1 MAGSGIA
8 HMRNSTD
15 VVLTVRD
22 LVVEF
27 RLSKER
33 VVKAVSGLSF
43 DVIKGEVLAIV
54 GESGCGKTTL
64 GRAILQLPPPNSGEV
79 IFEGTDLTQLP
90 KENLRSARTAIQMI
104 FQDPISSLD
113 PRMTVKQLIDEPLE
127 IWQRG
132 DEQERSVRINEL
144 LNNVGLDSELVL
156 DRHAYEF
163 SGGQCQRISIARAL
177 ALDPR
182 MLICDEPVSALD
194 VSIQAQII
202 NLLQDMHDR
211 YGLSII
217 FISHDLGVVR
227 YISDRIAVLYLGRV
241 VEFGTSQRVFSG
253 PFHPYTEALLSS
265 VPNIDGSTR
274 KRIPLTGVVPSP
286 SSPPSGCVLNP
297 RCPRKA
303 GSGYETLCETEEPN
317 LNEVEPGHFM
327 RCHIPMAKLKQL
339 QS

>member
-27 RLSKER
+27 RLGKDR

-217 FISHDLGVVR
+217 FISHDLAVVKA
-227 YISDRIAVLYLGRV
+227 ISNRVMVMYLGKICEV
-241 VEFGTSQRVFSG
+241 APPEILYAK
-253 PFHPYTEALLSS
+253 PAHHYTQALLNS
-265 VPNIDGSTR
+265 VPIPDPTR
-274 KRIPLTGVVPSP
+274 QTRTELLQGEPPSP
-286 SSPPSGCVLNP
+286 MNPPTGCRFRTRCAAASVLCTQQEPQLREVSPGQFV
-297 RCPRKA
+297 A
-303 GSGYETLCETEEPN
+303 
-317 LNEVEPGHFM
+317 
-327 RCHIPMAKLKQL
+327 CHHPIV
-339 QS
+339 

>member
-27 RLSKER
+27 RLSKDR

-127 IWQRG
+127 IW
-132 DEQERSVRINEL
+132 
-144 LNNVGLDSELVL
+144 
-156 DRHAYEF
+156 
-163 SGGQCQRISIARAL
+163 
-177 ALDPR
+177 
-182 MLICDEPVSALD
+182 
-194 VSIQAQII
+194 
-202 NLLQDMHDR
+202 
-211 YGLSII
+211 
-217 FISHDLGVVR
+217 
-227 YISDRIAVLYLGRV
+227 
-241 VEFGTSQRVFSG
+241 
-253 PFHPYTEALLSS
+253 
-265 VPNIDGSTR
+265 
-274 KRIPLTGVVPSP
+274 
-286 SSPPSGCVLNP
+286 
-297 RCPRKA
+297 
-303 GSGYETLCETEEPN
+303 
-317 LNEVEPGHFM
+317 
-327 RCHIPMAKLKQL
+327 
-339 QS
+339 

>member
-27 RLSKER
+27 RLSKDR

-217 FISHDLGVVR
+217 FISHDLAVVKA
-227 YISDRIAVLYLGRV
+227 ISNRVMVMYLGKICEV
-241 VEFGTSQRVFSG
+241 APPEILYAK
-253 PFHPYTEALLSS
+253 PAHHYTRALLNS
-265 VPNIDGSTR
+265 VPIPDPTR
-274 KRIPLTGVVPSP
+274 QTRTELLQGEPPSP
-286 SSPPSGCVLNP
+286 MNPPTGCRFRTRCAAASVLCTQQEPQLREVSPGQFV
-297 RCPRKA
+297 A
-303 GSGYETLCETEEPN
+303 
-317 LNEVEPGHFM
+317 
-327 RCHIPMAKLKQL
+327 CHHPII
-339 QS
+339 